1 TGSDPR
7 GSDMT
12 VKLKTETVISK
23 RILIVTNDSTVFTDK
38 NKLRTAFEMFEGRM
52 TEVKKLVARLD
63 TATKENGDKL
73 CDVSFG
79 VITTKYGFVPGN
91 YNITGYDYV
100 MSDKAGY
107 QECEDRKQF
116 VEQVSYL
123 TQPFDKTIFC
133 IPKDM
138 FAMFLEADMIRDG
151 AVIAVTSP
159 DFKEECEKRGW
170 TFLERKGARVGND
183 NADEIERIVRELCA

>member
-1 TGSDPR
+1 
-7 GSDMT
+7 MT
-12 VKLKTETVISK
+12 MKLKTETVLSK
-23 RILIVTNDSTVFTDK
+23 RVLIVTNDSTVFTAK
-38 NKLRTAFEMFEGRM
+38 NKLATAFEMFEGRM

-63 TATKENGDKL
+63 TAVKDNGDKL

-79 VITTKYGFVPGN
+79 GFTTKYGFVPGN
-91 YNITGYDYV
+91 YNITGYDEV

-107 QECEDRKQF
+107 QDCEERKQF

-138 FAMFLEADMIRDG
+138 FAMFLEADMNWDC
-151 AVIAVTSP
+151 AVIAGSSP
-159 DFKEECEKRGW
+159 DFMDECERRGW

-183 NADEIERIVRELCA
+183 NADEIERLIRELCA

>member
-1 TGSDPR
+1 
-7 GSDMT
+7 MT
-12 VKLKTETVISK
+12 MKLKTETVLSK
-23 RILIVTNDSTVFTDK
+23 RILIVTNDSTVFTAK
-38 NKLRTAFEMFEGRM
+38 NKLATAFEMFEGRM

-63 TATKENGDKL
+63 TAVKDNGDKL

-91 YNITGYDYV
+91 YNITGYDEV

-107 QECEDRKQF
+107 QDCEERKQF

-138 FAMFLEADMIRDG
+138 FAMFFEADMIRDG

-159 DFKEECEKRGW
+159 DFKDECERRGW

-183 NADEIERIVRELCA
+183 NADEIERLIRELCA